1 MIRALYEPMLELE
14 TFRQIRGRMQK
25 NTGVIQVGGC
35 IDSQKAHLIAC
46 LAEEYPVTCIIA
58 PDDLRARE
66 IYENYRVFDRDVL
79 LYPARDYI
87 FFQADLQSRTQ
98 TTNRVRCMKAL
109 ADITSGRA
117 RERVTV
123 IVTMS
128 ALMGHCMKTEN
139 WMDAVRSFSV
149 GDEIDLN
156 EERAALSAIGYERT
170 DQVEEPGQFA
180 SRGGIFD
187 IYPLTEDNPVRIEL
201 WGDEIDNIR
210 IFDPESQRA
219 RDQIERIYIYPAS
232 EFVTSPQV
240 TEEGLR
246 KIGKEAQKAEKLF
259 RSKQR
264 SEEAC
269 RVSQILPDARDRLED
284 FGDTTVMEGLC
295 DYFYP
300 EVVSFLDY
308 FPKGTAFFLDEPQRA
323 RESADAVEEEFRDS
337 MTHRLEKGYIL
348 PGQMNLLFTRRQITD
363 RLQESGLVCL
373 TTQSDVRSPFQI
385 SMKYD
390 IHAAGCGVYNSNFS
404 LLVKDLLGYKRQK
417 YRVVLLCASR
427 TRGQRLANDLTDNG
441 VVAFYSENEDRV
453 LQGGEVMVTYGN
465 THRGYEYPLVKF
477 AVLSESD
484 IFGQQ
489 RRKKKKAAKTG
500 KTIAS
505 FTQLSPGDYV
515 VHENHGIGIYR
526 GVEKIMVDGIQKDYM
541 KIEYAGGSNL
551 FVLATALDLI
561 QKYADAESKA
571 PRIAKLGSETWS
583 KTKSRVRTAVEEVA
597 QELVDLYAARSRQT
611 GYAYSPDSSFQTEF
625 EELFPFEETHDQLQA
640 IADTKKDM
648 ESTKIMD
655 RLICGDVG
663 YGKTEIAIRAAFKAV
678 TDGRQ
683 VAILV
688 PTTILAQQHYT
699 TFVQR
704 MKDYPVEIGLLS
716 RFRTK
721 TEMDETIKGLK
732 AGTVDIVIGTHRL
745 LSKDVQFKQLGLLVI
760 DEEQRFG
767 VAHKEKIKEM
777 RKDVD
782 VLTLTATPI
791 PRTLH
796 MSLAGIRDMSVLEEA
811 PQDRLPIQ
819 TFVMEYSDE
828 TIREAIT
835 RELARGGQVY
845 LVYNHVSTIA
855 DMAARVEELV
865 PEARVTYAH
874 GRMSSSKIEDI
885 MYDFINRN
893 VDVLVTTTIIETGMD
908 ISNANTMIICDA
920 DRMGLAQLYQLR
932 GRVGRSNRTA
942 YAFLMYR
949 RNRMLKETAE
959 KRLGAIREYTE
970 LGSGFR
976 IAMRDL
982 EIRGA
987 GNMLGKAQSGHMAE
1001 VGYDLYC
1008 KLLNASVMKLKGES
1022 TASSEFDTAIDLTI
1036 DAFLPDSYI
1045 PNENQKL
1052 DLYKRIASIS
1062 GEDEYEDMLDELMDR
1077 YGEPPRSVQ
1086 NLLKVALIKSK
1097 AHDACL
1103 TELTQKQDELRFVLW
1118 QKAPIDPDKVG
1129 PFMQRYNRRLRFVA
1143 GDKPHFAYIL
1153 PAKGGGV
1160 CDVLGEAE
1168 HLIDD
1173 MRSELLSAPDP
1184 ADGQDHV

>member
-14 TFRQIRGRMQK
+14 TFRQIRGKMQK

-98 TTNRVRCMKAL
+98 MTHRVRCMKAL

-117 RERVTV
+117 GERVTV
-123 IVTMS
+123 IVTIS
-128 ALMGHCMKTEN
+128 ALMGHCMKTED
-139 WMDAVRSFSV
+139 WMDAVRSFCV
-149 GDEIDLN
+149 GDEIDLS

-187 IYPLTEDNPVRIEL
+187 IYPLTEDSPVRIEL

-210 IFDPESQRA
+210 TFDPESQRA
-219 RDQIERIYIYPAS
+219 RDQIEQICIYPAS
-232 EFVTSPQV
+232 EFVTSEEL
-240 TEEGLR
+240 TSEGLK
-246 KIGKEAQKAEKLF
+246 KIGKEAGKAEKLF
-259 RSKQR
+259 RNKQR
-264 SEEAC
+264 SEEAY
-269 RVSQILPDARDRLED
+269 RVSQILSDARDRLED

-323 RESADAVEEEFRDS
+323 KESADAVEEEFRDS

-363 RLQESGLVCL
+363 RLQDTGLVCL
-373 TTQSDVRSPFQI
+373 TTQSDVRSPFQV
-385 SMKYD
+385 SAKFD

-404 LLVKDLLGYKRQK
+404 LLVKDLLVYKRQK

-427 TRGQRLANDLTDNG
+427 TRGQRLAGDLTDNG
-441 VVAFYSENEDRV
+441 VIAFYSENEDRV

-489 RRKKKKAAKTG
+489 RRRKKKKTARSG
-500 KTIAS
+500 KTIAA

-551 FVLATALDLI
+551 FVLATQLDLI

-597 QELVDLYAARSRQT
+597 QELVDLYAARSRQA
-611 GYAYSPDSSFQTEF
+611 GYAYSPDTSFQTEF
-625 EELFPFEETHDQLQA
+625 EELFPFEETRDQLQA

-688 PTTILAQQHYT
+688 PTTILAQQHYN

-721 TEMDETIKGLK
+721 AEMDETIKGLK

-745 LSKDVQFKQLGLLVI
+745 LSKDVQFKKLGLLVI

-767 VAHKEKIKEM
+767 VTHKEKINEM
-777 RKDVD
+777 RKDVY
-782 VLTLTATPI
+782 VLTVTATPI
-791 PRTLH
+791 PR
-796 MSLAGIRDMSVLEEA
+796 
-811 PQDRLPIQ
+811 
-819 TFVMEYSDE
+819 
-828 TIREAIT
+828 
-835 RELARGGQVY
+835 
-845 LVYNHVSTIA
+845 
-855 DMAARVEELV
+855 
-865 PEARVTYAH
+865 
-874 GRMSSSKIEDI
+874 
-885 MYDFINRN
+885 
-893 VDVLVTTTIIETGMD
+893 
-908 ISNANTMIICDA
+908 
-920 DRMGLAQLYQLR
+920 
-932 GRVGRSNRTA
+932 
-942 YAFLMYR
+942 FL
-949 RNRMLKETAE
+949 
-959 KRLGAIREYTE
+959 
-970 LGSGFR
+970 
-976 IAMRDL
+976 
-982 EIRGA
+982 
-987 GNMLGKAQSGHMAE
+987 
-1001 VGYDLYC
+1001 
-1008 KLLNASVMKLKGES
+1008 
-1022 TASSEFDTAIDLTI
+1022 
-1036 DAFLPDSYI
+1036 FL
-1045 PNENQKL
+1045 
-1052 DLYKRIASIS
+1052 
-1062 GEDEYEDMLDELMDR
+1062 
-1077 YGEPPRSVQ
+1077 
-1086 NLLKVALIKSK
+1086 
-1097 AHDACL
+1097 
-1103 TELTQKQDELRFVLW
+1103 
-1118 QKAPIDPDKVG
+1118 
-1129 PFMQRYNRRLRFVA
+1129 
-1143 GDKPHFAYIL
+1143 
-1153 PAKGGGV
+1153 
-1160 CDVLGEAE
+1160 
-1168 HLIDD
+1168 
-1173 MRSELLSAPDP
+1173 
-1184 ADGQDHV
+1184 

>member
-1 MIRALYEPMLELE
+1 M
-14 TFRQIRGRMQK
+14 
-25 NTGVIQVGGC
+25 
-35 IDSQKAHLIAC
+35 
-46 LAEEYPVTCIIA
+46 
-58 PDDLRARE
+58 
-66 IYENYRVFDRDVL
+66 
-79 LYPARDYI
+79 
-87 FFQADLQSRTQ
+87 
-98 TTNRVRCMKAL
+98 
-109 ADITSGRA
+109 
-117 RERVTV
+117 
-123 IVTMS
+123 
-128 ALMGHCMKTEN
+128 
-139 WMDAVRSFSV
+139 
-149 GDEIDLN
+149 
-156 EERAALSAIGYERT
+156 
-170 DQVEEPGQFA
+170 
-180 SRGGIFD
+180 
-187 IYPLTEDNPVRIEL
+187 
-201 WGDEIDNIR
+201 
-210 IFDPESQRA
+210 
-219 RDQIERIYIYPAS
+219 
-232 EFVTSPQV
+232 
-240 TEEGLR
+240 
-246 KIGKEAQKAEKLF
+246 
-259 RSKQR
+259 
-264 SEEAC
+264 
-269 RVSQILPDARDRLED
+269 
-284 FGDTTVMEGLC
+284 
-295 DYFYP
+295 
-300 EVVSFLDY
+300 
-308 FPKGTAFFLDEPQRA
+308 
-323 RESADAVEEEFRDS
+323 EEEFRDS

-363 RLQESGLVCL
+363 RLQDTGLVCL
-373 TTQSDVRSPFQI
+373 TTQSDVRSPFQV
-385 SMKYD
+385 SAKFD

-404 LLVKDLLGYKRQK
+404 LLVKDLLVYKRQK

-427 TRGQRLANDLTDNG
+427 TRGQRLAGDLTDNG
-441 VVAFYSENEDRV
+441 VIAFYSENEDRV

-489 RRKKKKAAKTG
+489 RRRKKKKTARSG
-500 KTIAS
+500 KTIAA

-551 FVLATALDLI
+551 FVLATQLDLI

-583 KTKSRVRTAVEEVA
+583 KTKTRVRTAVEEVA
-597 QELVDLYAARSRQT
+597 QELVDLYAARSRQA
-611 GYAYSPDSSFQTEF
+611 GYAYSPDTSFQTEF
-625 EELFPFEETHDQLQA
+625 EELFPFEETRDQLQA

-688 PTTILAQQHYT
+688 PTTILAQQHYN

-721 TEMDETIKGLK
+721 AEMDETIKGLK

-745 LSKDVQFKQLGLLVI
+745 LSKDVQFKKLGLLVI

-767 VAHKEKIKEM
+767 VTHKEKIKEM

-828 TIREAIT
+828 TVREAIT
-835 RELARGGQVY
+835 REIARGGQVY
-845 LVYNHVSTIA
+845 VVYNHVSTIA
-855 DMAARVEELV
+855 DMAARIEELV

-874 GRMSSSKIEDI
+874 GRMPSGKVEDI
-885 MYDFINRN
+885 MYDFINRD

-942 YAFLMYR
+942 YAFLMYKR
-949 RNRMLKETAE
+949 DRMLRETAE

-1022 TASSEFDTAIDLTI
+1022 TVSSEFDTAIDLTI

-1045 PNENQKL
+1045 SNENQKL
-1052 DLYKRIASIS
+1052 DLYKRIASIT
-1062 GEDEYEDMLDELMDR
+1062 GQEDYEDMLDELMDR

-1086 NLLKVALIKSK
+1086 NLLKVALLKSK
-1097 AHDACL
+1097 AHDVYL
-1103 TELTQKQDELRFVLW
+1103 TELTQKNDELCFVLW

-1129 PFMQRYNRRLRFVA
+1129 PFMQRYQRRLRFVA

-1153 PAKGGGV
+1153 PAGGGGI

-1173 MRSELLSAPDP
+1173 MQQELLASS
-1184 ADGQDHV
+1184 

>member
-14 TFRQIRGRMQK
+14 AFRQIRSRMQK

-87 FFQADLQSRTQ
+87 FFQADVQSRTQ
-98 TTNRVRCMKAL
+98 TTHRVRCMKAL
-109 ADITSGRA
+109 AEMTSGRGS
-117 RERVTV
+117 ERVTV
-123 IVTMS
+123 IITQA
-128 ALMGHCMKTEN
+128 ALMGHCMKTDD

-156 EERAALSAIGYERT
+156 EERAALAAIGYERT
-170 DQVEEPGQFA
+170 DQVEEPGQYA

-210 IFDPESQRA
+210 TFDPQSQRT
-219 RDQIERIYIYPAS
+219 REQIERVFVYPAS
-232 EFVTSPQV
+232 EFVTTQAV
-240 TEEGLR
+240 TEQGLK
-246 KIGKEAQKAEKLF
+246 KIAKEAGKAEALF
-259 RSKQR
+259 RKKQM
-264 SEEAC
+264 SEEAF
-269 RVSQILPDARDRLED
+269 RVSQIGKDARDRLED

-308 FPKGTAFFLDEPQRA
+308 FPKGTAFFLDEPQKA
-323 RESADAVEEEFRDS
+323 KENAEAVEEEFRDS

-348 PGQMNLLFTRRQITD
+348 PGQMNMLFTGRQIEN
-363 RLQESGLVCL
+363 RLQECGLVCV
-373 TTQSDVRSPFQI
+373 TTQTEVRSPYQVSAKF
-385 SMKYD
+385 D

-404 LLVKDLLGYKRQK
+404 LLVKDLQVYRRQK

-427 TRGQRLANDLTDNG
+427 TRGQRLAGDLTDNG
-441 VVAFYSENEDRV
+441 VTAFYSENEDRV
-453 LQGGEVMVTYGN
+453 LQGGEVMITYGN

-489 RRKKKKAAKTG
+489 RRRKRKKTEKSG
-500 KTIAS
+500 KTIAA

-551 FVLATALDLI
+551 FVLATQLDLI

-583 KTKSRVRTAVEEVA
+583 RTKSRVRTAVEEVA
-597 QELVDLYAARSRQT
+597 QELVDLYAARSRQA
-611 GYAYSPDSSFQTEF
+611 GYAYSPDTSFQTEF
-625 EELFPFEETHDQLQA
+625 EELFPFEETQDQLQA

-678 TDGRQ
+678 TEGRQ
-683 VAILV
+683 VAMLV
-688 PTTILAQQHYT
+688 PTTILAQQHYN
-699 TFVQR
+699 TFTQR

-721 TEMDETIKGLK
+721 AEMDETIRGLK
-732 AGTVDIVIGTHRL
+732 TGMVDIVIGTHRL
-745 LSKDVQFKQLGLLVI
+745 LSQDVKFKNLGLLII

-767 VAHKEKIKEM
+767 VTHKEKIKEM

-819 TFVMEYSDE
+819 TYVMEYSDE
-828 TIREAIT
+828 TVREAIT
-835 RELARGGQVY
+835 REIARGGQVY
-845 LVYNHVSTIA
+845 VVYNHVSTIA
-855 DMAARVEELV
+855 DMAARIEELV

-874 GRMSSSKIEDI
+874 GRMSAGRVEDI
-885 MYDFINRN
+885 MYEFINRD

-949 RNRMLKETAE
+949 RGRLLKETAE

-1022 TASSEFDTAIDLTI
+1022 TVSSEFDTAIDLTI

-1062 GEDEYEDMLDELMDR
+1062 GQDEYEDMLDELMDR

-1103 TELTQKQDELRFVLW
+1103 TELTQKNDELRFILW
-1118 QKAPIDPDKVG
+1118 EKAPIDPDRVG
-1129 PFMQRYNRRLRFVA
+1129 PFMQRYKRRLRFVA
-1143 GDKPHFAYIL
+1143 GDRPHFAYLLPPGGAGTYDIL
-1153 PAKGGGV
+1153 T
-1160 CDVLGEAE
+1160 EAE
-1168 HLIDD
+1168 NLIDD
-1173 MRSELLSAPDP
+1173 MRKELLST
-1184 ADGQDHV
+1184 ADTGES

>member
-14 TFRQIRGRMQK
+14 TFRQIRSKMQK

-35 IDSQKAHLIAC
+35 MDSQKAHLIAC

-66 IYENYRVFDRDVL
+66 LYENYRVFDRDVL
-79 LYPARDYI
+79 LYPARDFI

-98 TTNRVRCMKAL
+98 TTSRVRCMKAL
-109 ADITSGRA
+109 TDITSGRGL
-117 RERVTV
+117 ERVTV
-123 IVTMS
+123 IVTET
-128 ALMGHCMKTEN
+128 ALMGHCMKAED

-156 EERAALSAIGYERT
+156 EERSALAAIGYEYT

-187 IYPLTEDNPVRIEL
+187 IYPLTEDNPIRIEL

-210 IFDPESQRA
+210 TFDPESQRT
-219 RDQIERIYIYPAS
+219 REQIERIYIYPAS
-232 EFVTSPQV
+232 EFVTTPAV
-240 TEEGLR
+240 TEEGLE
-246 KIGKEAQKAEKLF
+246 KIRRESEKLEKRF
-259 RSKQR
+259 RSKQL
-264 SEEAC
+264 SEEAY
-269 RVSQILPDARDRLED
+269 RISQIGKDARDRLED

-300 EVVSFLDY
+300 DSVSFLDY
-308 FPKGTAFFLDEPQRA
+308 FPKGTAFFLDEPVRA
-323 RESADAVEEEFRDS
+323 KESAEAVEAEFRDS
-337 MTHRLEKGYIL
+337 MEHRLEKGYIL
-348 PGQMNLLFTRRQITD
+348 PGQMKMLFAGKQIEA
-363 RLQESGLVCL
+363 RLQSRSMVCL
-373 TTQSDVRSPFQI
+373 TSQSDIRSPYQV
-385 SMKYD
+385 SAKYD
-390 IHAAGCGVYNSNFS
+390 IGAQGCGVYNSNFS
-404 LLVKDLLGYKRQK
+404 LLVRDLIVYKRQK

-427 TRGQRLANDLTDNG
+427 TRGQRLAKDLTDNG
-441 VVAFYSENEDRV
+441 AIAFYSEDENRI

-484 IFGQQ
+484 IFGMKRGKK
-489 RRKKKKAAKTG
+489 RRKTEKSG
-500 KTIAS
+500 KTIAA

-551 FVLATALDLI
+551 FVLATQLDLI

-583 KTKSRVRTAVEEVA
+583 RTKHRVRTAVEEIA
-597 QELVDLYAARSRQT
+597 QELVDLYAARSRET
-611 GYAYSPDSSFQTEF
+611 GYAYSPDTSFQTEF
-625 EELFPFEETHDQLQA
+625 EELFPFEETQDQLQA

-688 PTTILAQQHYT
+688 PTTILAQQHYN
-699 TFVQR
+699 TFIQR

-721 TEMDETIKGLK
+721 AEMTETIRGLK
-732 AGTVDIVIGTHRL
+732 SGLVDIVIGTHRL
-745 LSKDVQFKQLGLLVI
+745 LSQDVQFKKLGLLVI

-819 TFVMEYSDE
+819 TYVMEYSDE
-828 TIREAIT
+828 TVREAIS
-835 RELARGGQVY
+835 REIARGGQVY
-845 LVYNHVSTIA
+845 VVYNHVSTIA
-855 DMAARVEELV
+855 DMAARIEELV
-865 PEARVTYAH
+865 PEARVAYAH
-874 GRMSSSKIEDI
+874 GRMQSNRVEDI
-885 MYDFINRN
+885 MYDFINRDT
-893 VDVLVTTTIIETGMD
+893 DVLVTTTIIETGMD
-908 ISNANTMIICDA
+908 ISNANTMIVCDA

-942 YAFLMYR
+942 YAFLMYKR
-949 RNRMLKETAE
+949 DRMLRETAE
-959 KRLGAIREYTE
+959 KRLSAIREYTE

-1022 TASSEFDTAIDLTI
+1022 TVSSEFDTAIDLTI

-1052 DLYKRIASIS
+1052 DLYKRIASIT
-1062 GEDEYEDMLDELMDR
+1062 GQEDYEDMLDELMDR
-1077 YGEPPRSVQ
+1077 YGEPPSSVQ
-1086 NLLKVALIKSK
+1086 NLLRVALIKSE
-1097 AHDACL
+1097 AHDVCL
-1103 TELTQKQDELRFVLW
+1103 TELSQKGHELCFVLW
-1118 QKAPIDPDKVG
+1118 EKAPIDPDRVG
-1129 PFMQRYNRRLRFVA
+1129 PFMQRYRKRLRFVS
-1143 GDKPHFAYIL
+1143 GDKPHFAYEL
-1153 PAKGGGV
+1153 PSGIYN
-1160 CDVLGEAE
+1160 VLSEA
-1168 HLIDD
+1168 HQLIGDMKHELFADD
-1173 MRSELLSAPDP
+1173 TE
-1184 ADGQDHV
+1184 